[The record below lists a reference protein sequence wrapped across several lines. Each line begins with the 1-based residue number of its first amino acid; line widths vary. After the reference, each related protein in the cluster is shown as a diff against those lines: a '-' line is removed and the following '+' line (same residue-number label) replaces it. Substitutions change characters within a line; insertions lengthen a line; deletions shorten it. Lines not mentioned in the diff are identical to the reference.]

1 MSSRTAGTVAAAA
14 FAALALGAGNP
25 DASTASGGATA
36 IGAPAGGSAVS
47 DAVDAPAAPP
57 ADTVVSTPA
66 RGRMSYVAFGPRGR
80 RVASSSLDG
89 RVYLWD
95 ARTGQEIRRFS
106 GLGKEAYAVDFSPD
120 GGLLAAAG
128 YGGTVRVWDLENG
141 RVRHTLRSEPWA
153 LDLAFGPRGE
163 ELLVGEV
170 DGDVVVHSL
179 DGGEPDTLPGPR
191 RHASAVAWSSD
202 GGRRAAAFSG
212 IYVHGDGAAADTL
225 RGHGHAVLDLEF
237 AAGGD
242 VLVSGS
248 SDASVRVWRRG
259 EDAARDTLV
268 TDMPAPFVSV
278 SADGELLAAGGAG
291 RTVRVWPMDDLGGE
305 APVVARHDK
314 LITGVDFSP
323 SGDRVASAGLDGR
336 VRIAPVPAPGS
347 TGS

>member
-1 MSSRTAGTVAAAA
+1 MSSRTAGTVAAA
-14 FAALALGAGNP
+14 FAALVLGGGSPGAWP
-25 DASTASGGATA
+25 TSGGPT
-36 IGAPAGGSAVS
+36 PGG
-47 DAVDAPAAPP
+47 AAPGAIAP

-66 RGRMSYVAFGPRGR
+66 RGPLSSVAFGPRGR

-95 ARTGQEIRRFS
+95 ARTGEEIRRFS
-106 GLGKEAYAVDFSPD
+106 GLGEEAYAVDFSPD
-120 GGLLAAAG
+120 GGLVAAAG
-128 YGGTVRVWDLENG
+128 YGGTVRVWDLEGG

-179 DGGEPDTLPGPR
+179 DGGPPDTLPGPR

-212 IYVHGDGAAADTL
+212 IYVHGDAAGADTL
-225 RGHGHAVLDLEF
+225 SGHGHAVLDLEF
-237 AAGGD
+237 AAGGN

-278 SADGELLAAGGAG
+278 SADGQRLAAGGAG
-291 RTVRVWPMDDLGGE
+291 RTVRVWSMDDLDGE
-305 APVVARHDK
+305 APVLARHDK
-314 LITGVDFSP
+314 LITGVAFSP
-323 SGDRVASAGLDGR
+323 SGHRVASAGLDGR